1 MSEQWVQ
8 YGNRK
13 RGAASTLDVR
23 RNLSAERANGRWDGR
38 PGGPRDLEGKA
49 GAGAAVWLSW

>member
-1 MSEQWVQ
+1 MQ